1 MKKIYSKPEIDVR
14 IIEMSQMIAL
24 STTDKPAN
32 PSIEQD
38 AKRRRGIFDEK
49 VEDERESIIW

>member
-24 STTDKPAN
+24 STTDKPADQQYG
-32 PSIEQD
+32 QD